1 MLWDGVWR
9 LVSALG
15 FSEWLALASAGV
27 AAVSFLMSRATV
39 RRQEAIQ
46 FESLRAQ
53 RDGDLIAWA
62 HAAIVA
68 IADAQRHC
76 RDLKN
81 GLLAGDDGLRN
92 ASEVRTRLSVL
103 LDQGRLFF
111 PNQAEPTEED
121 AEVAYVGEPHPA
133 VDALYRCYRII
144 SDLGRASPLS
154 PGEAVTAVVAQR
166 RRFVSE
172 VFVSVDPR
180 RRQAAMSALDITTLR
195 RSKGAG

>member
-1 MLWDGVWR
+1 LT
-9 LVSALG
+9 LG
-15 FSEWLALASAGV
+15 FSEWLALASA
-27 AAVSFLMSRATV
+27 AIAVLSFLLNRATV
-39 RRQEAIQ
+39 RRQQAMQ
-46 FESLRAQ
+46 FEALRAQ
-53 RDGDLIAWA
+53 RDGELIAWA
-62 HAAIVA
+62 DAAIVA

-81 GLLAGDDGLRN
+81 DLLVGDDALRN

-111 PNQAEPTEED
+111 PNQTAPTEDD
-121 AEVAYVGEPHPA
+121 AEVAYVGQPHPA
-133 VDALYRCYRII
+133 VDALYRCYRVI
-144 SDLGRASPLS
+144 SDLGRASPMS

-180 RRQAAMSALDITTLR
+180 RRQAAMSALDVPARR
-195 RSKGAG
+195 RSKGAA